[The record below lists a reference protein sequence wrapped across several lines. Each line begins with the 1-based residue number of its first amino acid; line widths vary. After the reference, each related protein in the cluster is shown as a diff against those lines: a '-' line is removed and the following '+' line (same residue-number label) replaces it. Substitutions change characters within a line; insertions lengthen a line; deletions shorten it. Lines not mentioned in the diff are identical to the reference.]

1 MPAVL
6 TQDGVAVAPR
16 PSAVTK
22 LSHSLRLSSPNGG
35 LFSSPESIYVYLG
48 VEPHQQK
55 GYFIIMHYFVTY
67 MG

>member
-1 MPAVL
+1 MPVL
-6 TQDGVAVAPR
+6 TQDAMLPPPR

-35 LFSSPESIYVYLG
+35 LFSSPDSIYVHLG

-55 GYFIIMHYFVTY
+55 GHFIIMHYFVIY
-67 MG
+67 VG